1 MAGLKPSVNLF
12 ALLDRNDPGDKL
24 VPDFDDA
31 DAKQEVTAAKHKKK
45 PTPAADYTK
54 DLLGQAYP
62 SARDY
67 VIRKNQLE
75 RQARAKAKAEA
86 EAKVKAEAETRAK
99 AKANNGVSRDDKSTG
114 APADSSKVQD
124 VAKQGRYYNSN
135 NYNGA
140 SRNQQFGMP
149 GRFGAPRRQ
158 QASMSMNEAAPAE
171 GVEAPPAPQQAPPPP
186 PPSLDDTN
194 EFPSLK

>member
-45 PTPAADYTK
+45 PTPAADHTK

-67 VIRKNQLE
+67 MIRKNQRE
-75 RQARAKAKAEA
+75 RQAKAKAKAEA
-86 EAKVKAEAETRAK
+86 EARAKAKAK
-99 AKANNGVSRDDKSTG
+99 AKANNGVSGDDKSAG
-114 APADSSKVQD
+114 ASADSSKVQD
-124 VAKQGRYYNSN
+124 AAKQGRYYNN
-135 NYNGA
+135 NYYNGA
-140 SRNQQFGMP
+140 SRNQQFGMSV
-149 GRFGAPRRQ
+149 RFGAPRRQ